1 MSPDS
6 LGPDLYNALHG
17 QRVGARILQVAPG
30 REGYPAAV
38 AVYDVL
44 PTRATGEP
52 VAPREGLPT
61 VTLGPYGEPTITVP
75 ATDPPT
81 QAIAQPLVRGDG
93 PQVEAGQV
101 VTVQYVGVTWSDG
114 KVFDST
120 WADGKLPADFP
131 IGVGSLPSGWDE
143 GIVEQTVGSQV
154 LLVLPPDSGF
164 AGTDQDLA
172 EPDGGVRGRHPRR
185 AWRPG
190 GAEARRERRGARH
203 PVPGRGRGP
212 GGQGRQLRRPAR
224 RRRPGRAGPPV
235 RRRGRRRGDVP
246 GRLRLL
252 GQPRDHLRRGAP
264 HRRGGVRPA
273 HRGWRGALGRGRGP
287 PAAGRG
293 GQGRGEHRGDRAA
306 GAGGRDRRAVRQP
319 GAGAL
324 GGRPAGGGRAADARP
339 ATR

>member
-1 MSPDS
+1 MGRRRWTRVLSATAVALALVTSACTGPATPSADIQVSGELGATPQLHFVTPLDVTKQRVEVLAPGEGEQLADNRPVLLDFYAESAQDGSLIAETYSGEPRAYTMSPDS

-30 REGYPAAV
+30 RDGYPAAV

-52 VAPREGLPT
+52 VPPREGLPT

-81 QAIAQPLVRGDG
+81 EAVAQPLLRGDG

-120 WADGKLPADFP
+120 WAQGKLPAAFP
-131 IGVGSLPSGWDE
+131 IGVGSLPSGWDD

-172 EPDGGVRGRHPRR
+172 NQTVVFVVDIL
-185 AWRPG
+185 A
-190 GAEARRERRGARH
+190 A
-203 PVPGRGRGP
+203 
-212 GGQGRQLRRPAR
+212 
-224 RRRPGRAGPPV
+224 
-235 RRRGRRRGDVP
+235 
-246 GRLRLL
+246 
-252 GQPRDHLRRGAP
+252 
-264 HRRGGVRPA
+264 RGGV
-273 HRGWRGALGRGRGP
+273 
-287 PAAGRG
+287 
-293 GQGRGEHRGDRAA
+293 
-306 GAGGRDRRAVRQP
+306 AGGSS
-319 GAGAL
+319 
-324 GGRPAGGGRAADARP
+324 
-339 ATR
+339 